1 MRMIYLVMAFLSI
14 EPYWKF
20 SSNLP
25 SYFYFFYVLL
35 LMGIFFYLVGGFLR
49 WLEIMEITTLDETEL
64 LLDFF
69 LFRSKEELGFFYG
82 FRK

>member
-69 LFRSKEELGFFYG
+69 FVSVERGIRFFLW
-82 FRK
+82 F